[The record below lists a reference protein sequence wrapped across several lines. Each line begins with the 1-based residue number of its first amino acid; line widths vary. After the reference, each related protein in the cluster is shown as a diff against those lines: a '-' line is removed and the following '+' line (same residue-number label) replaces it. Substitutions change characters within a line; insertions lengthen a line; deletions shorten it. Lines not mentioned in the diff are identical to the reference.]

1 MTSQRKLFSKI
12 AIGNW
17 GEDVAC
23 KYLLEAGYEV
33 IERNFRTPYG
43 EIDIIAT
50 LNGQLTFIEVK
61 TRTNNLY
68 GTPESSITA
77 QKRNHMINAAQSFL
91 QTHMQFDQNWQIDVI
106 SIESNSSQNPII
118 THFQNAIS

>member
-1 MTSQRKLFSKI
+1 MTSQRKLFTKT

-77 QKRNHMINAAQSFL
+77 QKRKHMINAAQSFL
-91 QTHMQFDQNWQIDVI
+91 HTHMQFDHNWQIDVI
-106 SIESNSSQNPII
+106 SIEANSSQNPII